1 MKADVKENLE
11 LMLDNFDKKD
21 LKNMLEEMTQEEYSE
36 EYKNKA
42 QNYYRQHLYKNVD
55 SNEEISNIA
64 LIGNDDELTS
74 LFNSII
80 YSIRVKS
87 YDTDKKSMRY
97 RDDATNYL
105 TYVLSGN
112 DEPNLNFFATTN
124 SYDPSLKAEEEI
136 KTYILPFETAL
147 KEKRSL
153 YRIGKMVTEDS
164 KQNKKVEKTG
174 FEKRLHVYEV
184 ILTVVMLVGL
194 VASIIGVFVTNFGLK
209 MIVATLAIL
218 FMDIVTLDS
227 LWNDGVRKRC

>member
-21 LKNMLEEMTQEEYSE
+21 LKNMLEEITQEEYSE

-80 YSIRVKS
+80 YSIHVKS

-97 RDDATNYL
+97 RDDATHYL
-105 TYVLSGN
+105 TYVLIGN
-112 DEPNLNFFATTN
+112 NEPNLNFFATTN

-136 KTYILPFETAL
+136 KTYILPFETTL

-153 YRIGKMVTEDS
+153 YRIGKMVTEGS

-174 FEKRLHVYEV
+174 FEKRQHVYDV
-184 ILTVVMLVGL
+184 VLTV
-194 VASIIGVFVTNFGLK
+194 
-209 MIVATLAIL
+209 AIL
-218 FMDIVTLDS
+218 ITLIMSVTWIFTTGFSWELVVAIVGILFAGIAILDS
-227 LWNDGVRKRC
+227 LWNDGVRKRY

>member
-80 YSIRVKS
+80 YSIHVKS

-112 DEPNLNFFATTN
+112 NEPNLNFFATTN

-153 YRIGKMVTEDS
+153 YRIGKMVTEGS

-174 FEKRLHVYEV
+174 FEKRQHVYDV
-184 ILTVVMLVGL
+184 VLTV
-194 VASIIGVFVTNFGLK
+194 
-209 MIVATLAIL
+209 AIL
-218 FMDIVTLDS
+218 ITLITSVTWIFTTGFSWELVVAIVGILFAGIAILDS

>member
-21 LKNMLEEMTQEEYSE
+21 LKNMLEEITQEEYSE

-80 YSIRVKS
+80 YSIHVKS

-97 RDDATNYL
+97 CDDATHYL
-105 TYVLSGN
+105 TYVLIGN
-112 DEPNLNFFATTN
+112 NEPNLNFFATTN

-153 YRIGKMVTEDS
+153 YRIGKMVTEGS

-174 FEKRLHVYEV
+174 FEKRQHVYDV
-184 ILTVVMLVGL
+184 VLTV
-194 VASIIGVFVTNFGLK
+194 
-209 MIVATLAIL
+209 AIL
-218 FMDIVTLDS
+218 ITLIMSVTWIFTTGFSWELVVAIVGILFAGIAILDS
-227 LWNDGVRKRC
+227 LWNDGVRKRY